1 MVRSA
6 PIAGLDW
13 PLFGACPFVVVLA
26 NLGIDMADITVGTI
40 ILAIAIGSMYGAA
53 VGWMFFGGML
63 ILFGLVQVIVG
74 KK

>member
-26 NLGIDMADITVGTI
+26 NLGIDMADISVGTI
-40 ILAIAIGSMYGAA
+40 IVAIAIGCMYGAA
-53 VGWMFFGGML
+53 FGWLFFGIML
-63 ILFGLVQVIVG
+63 MLFGFAQVIVG
-74 KK
+74 K